1 MARLLTL
8 FVLLALSANLAWG
21 QRLEPVPCSVVQ
33 SQWSNAVTEN
43 RFLVENRSYG
53 TGHRVGRPISVNRDM
68 PQGWLFPEYKI
79 VNQQSPKSF
88 YIDPFSGQ
96 LFTYLQQSSNGSLA
110 FDYERKPSYTLP
122 VKASLVRLRVR
133 NRETYYVRCH
143 VQTITVNVSIEDVPE
158 SPPRPQAPRVTGVHG
173 SLTAS
178 WNPVAINPKIS
189 SYDVQYRISFKPFV
203 NGPQGVRGTTAT
215 IENLN
220 PQFNY
225 QVRIRAT
232 NARGVSPWSP
242 TTPARTTPAPK
253 PPPDTDTDPDPE
265 PDPDPGTD
273 PDPDSES
280 PPPDSDPDPDPDPY
294 LDPDSESPPGSDQ
307 RVPDR
312 PTNLKAVAGDAVVR
326 LTWDAP
332 EDARESEITDYQY
345 RINRKFPW
353 ISIGSTATTHTLT
366 GLVNGKVY
374 IFEVRAVNETGESH
388 ASLRAKTTPEAPEVF
403 ALDFA
408 HFDNG
413 TGIISEMVLVNVAT
427 HSILPVIFFY
437 DQQGQPI
444 DPQSVVDLTGD
455 LGITE
460 DDGLTVWTKMELLGE
475 LTISTHGRGELVTGS
490 VRVVSDGPIG
500 GGLRYNL
507 PDIGVAGVGASL
519 PLRDVIFPVR
529 RQEGGINTWAAL
541 HYLES
546 SPGVVRCDLMRE
558 GMLLD
563 TANFFLE
570 ANGQASWFIDQIFR
584 ATDTSNFAGSVRC
597 DAMGDGLF
605 SAVALEMDPGNRI
618 FTTLPVVQIPEMP
631 DRE

>member
-43 RFLVENRSYG
+43 RSLEENRSYG
-53 TGHRVGRPISVNRDM
+53 TGHRVGSPVSVNRDM

-122 VKASLVRLRVR
+122 VKASLVRTRVR
-133 NRETYYVRCH
+133 NGEPYYVYCH
-143 VQTITVNVSIEDVPE
+143 VQTITVNVSISDEPE
-158 SPPRPQAPRVTGVHG
+158 SPPRPRAPRVTGVHG
-173 SLTAS
+173 SLTVS
-178 WNPVAINPKIS
+178 WNPVVINPKIS
-189 SYDVQYRISFKPFV
+189 SYDVQYRISFKPFA
-203 NGPQGVRGTTAT
+203 NGPQGVIGTSAT

-280 PPPDSDPDPDPDPY
+280 PPPDSDLDPDPDPY
-294 LDPDSESPPGSDQ
+294 LDPDSESPPGSGQ
-307 RVPDR
+307 RVPGR
-312 PTNLKAVAGDAVVR
+312 PTNLLAVAGDEAVT

-332 EDARESEITDYQY
+332 EDGGSAITDYQY
-345 RINRKFPW
+345 RINRRFPW
-353 ISIGSTATTHTLT
+353 ISIGSTTTHTLT
-366 GLVNGKVY
+366 GLVNGQVY
-374 IFEVRAVNETGESH
+374 IFEVRAVNEIGKSH
-388 ASLRAKTTPEAPEVF
+388 ASIRAEATPEAPPT
-403 ALDFA
+403 LDFA

-413 TGIISEMVLVNVAT
+413 TGIISELVLVNVAT
-427 HSILPVIFFY
+427 HSILPVIYFF

-444 DPQSVVDLTGD
+444 DPQSVVDIMGD
-455 LGITE
+455 LGIT
-460 DDGLTVWTKMELLGE
+460 DDGGLTVWAEMEPLGE
-475 LTISTHGRGELVTGS
+475 LTISTHGRGALVTGS

-519 PLRDVIFPVR
+519 PLSDVIFPVR

-570 ANGQASWFIDQIFR
+570 ANGQASWFIDQAFR